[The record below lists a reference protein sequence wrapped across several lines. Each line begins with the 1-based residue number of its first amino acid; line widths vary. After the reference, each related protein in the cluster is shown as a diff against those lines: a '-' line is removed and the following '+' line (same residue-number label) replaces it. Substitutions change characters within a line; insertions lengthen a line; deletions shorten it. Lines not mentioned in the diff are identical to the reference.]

1 MKNGWK
7 VGDDVYNQTAKGK
20 DPSWSAVR
28 ARFWKNEA
36 SAPDAAS
43 TYGSENLD
51 RMSKGLAPQRYN
63 ADKGGVESME
73 LSHEP
78 IPARDEGTTLFLVGR
93 KITPLSI
100 LTESQDID
108 K

>member
-1 MKNGWK
+1 MDGRLVMMFIIKRLK
-7 VGDDVYNQTAKGK
+7 VTTLLGLLSGLGFGK
-20 DPSWSAVR
+20 TR
-28 ARFWKNEA
+28 HLH
-36 SAPDAAS
+36 PDAAS

-78 IPARDEGTTLFLVGR
+78 IPARDGGKDFVPRWPQDHAAVDPYR
-93 KITPLSI
+93 KPGY
-100 LTESQDID
+100 
-108 K
+108 

>member
-1 MKNGWK
+1 MFIIKRLK
-7 VGDDVYNQTAKGK
+7 VTTLLGLLSGLGFGK
-20 DPSWSAVR
+20 TR
-28 ARFWKNEA
+28 HLH
-36 SAPDAAS
+36 PDAAS

-78 IPARDEGTTLFLVGR
+78 IPARDGGKDFVPRWPQDHAAVDPYR
-93 KITPLSI
+93 KPGY
-100 LTESQDID
+100 
-108 K
+108 

>member
-1 MKNGWK
+1 MMLIIKRLKLTTLLGLLSGLGFVK
-7 VGDDVYNQTAKGK
+7 T
-20 DPSWSAVR
+20 R
-28 ARFWKNEA
+28 HLH
-36 SAPDAAS
+36 PDAAS

-63 ADKGGVESME
+63 ADKVE
-73 LSHEP
+73 LSLWSWVTNPFLLGME
-78 IPARDEGTTLFLVGR
+78 RKTLFLVGR

-100 LTESQDID
+100 LTESQNID